1 LAKYFHALT
10 WSLIRSR
17 RTLAGRPALIEDDA
31 VVSCTGRVEKV
42 PCLASQLQA
51 FQLFPGCR
59 AAGSEPDLSN
69 NGHFLPSSDWIL
81 IGNTGIF

>member
-1 LAKYFHALT
+1 MPG
-10 WSLIRSR
+10 IG
-17 RTLAGRPALIEDDA
+17 RTMALIEGNA

-42 PCLASQLQA
+42 AGPASQWQALQ
-51 FQLFPGCR
+51 LSPGCR

-81 IGNTGIF
+81 IGNAGIF